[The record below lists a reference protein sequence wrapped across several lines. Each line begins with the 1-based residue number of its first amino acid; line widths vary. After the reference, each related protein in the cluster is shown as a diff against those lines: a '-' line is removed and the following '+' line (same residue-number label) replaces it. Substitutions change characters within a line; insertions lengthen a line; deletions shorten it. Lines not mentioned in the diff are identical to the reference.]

1 MTSPTSP
8 DRDDR
13 RSLRR
18 HLLGGFVTIGVLVFG
33 LGGWAATTEISGAV
47 IGSGLVVVESDVKK
61 VQHQT
66 GGTVGELRV
75 REGQRVSAGDVV
87 LRLDDTVLRAN
98 LAIVVKGLDEMAGR
112 KARLESEIDGLAD
125 IRFPKTLLDRADDPE
140 VARVLQSERRLFE
153 LRRTVRTGQK
163 SQLGERITQLEEEIR
178 GHTAQETAKAEEIV
192 LIGRELDGVRDLWQ
206 KNLVP
211 ITRLTALERETTR
224 IRGERAQLIAQVA
237 QARGRISELRMQIAQ
252 IDQDLGNEV
261 ARELRDTESR
271 IGEFVERRTAA
282 EDQLGRVDLRA
293 PVTGKVHQLAVHT
306 VGGVIGPGEA
316 VMLIVPES
324 EPLSIE
330 VRVVPSDID
339 QIVPGQPVGIRFSAF
354 DQRTTPEITGKV
366 QRVAA
371 DVTHDGRTG
380 QSYFSVRVAIP
391 PEELARLNTDRVVPG
406 LPVEAFFKTA
416 DRTVLSYFV
425 KPLQDQLA
433 RAFRER

>member
-1 MTSPTSP
+1 MTGPAPT

-18 HLLGGFVTIGVLVFG
+18 HLLGGFLTIGMLVFG

-75 REGQRVSAGDVV
+75 REGQRVSAGEVV
-87 LRLDDTVLRAN
+87 MRLDDTVLRAN
-98 LAIVVKGLDEMAGR
+98 LAIVVKGLDEMTGR
-112 KARLESEIDGLAD
+112 KARLESEIDGLAEV
-125 IRFPKTLLDRADDPE
+125 RFPAALLGRASDPD

-178 GHTAQETAKAEEIV
+178 GHAAQEAAKAEEIV

-224 IRGERAQLIAQVA
+224 IRGERAQLIAQIA
-237 QARGRISELRMQIAQ
+237 QARGRISELRMQIVQ

-261 ARELRDTESR
+261 ARELRDTESK

-293 PVTGKVHQLAVHT
+293 PVAGKVHQLAVHT
-306 VGGVIGPGEA
+306 IGGVIGPGEA

-330 VRVVPSDID
+330 VRVVPSDVD
-339 QIVPGQPVGIRFSAF
+339 QIVPSQPVGIRFSAF
-354 DQRTTPEITGKV
+354 DQRTTPEITGRV

-371 DVTHDGRTG
+371 DVTHDTRTG

-391 PEELARLNTDRVVPG
+391 PEELARLDTDRVVPG
-406 LPVEAFFKTA
+406 LPVEAFFKTT

>member
-1 MTSPTSP
+1 MTRAALP
-8 DRDDR
+8 DPDDR

-18 HLLGGFVTIGVLVFG
+18 HLMAGVLTIGLLVFG

-75 REGQRVSAGDVV
+75 REGQRVSAGEVV
-87 LRLDDTVLRAN
+87 MRLDDTVLRAN

-112 KARLESEIDGLAD
+112 KARLESEIDGLTEV
-125 IRFPKTLLDRADDPE
+125 RFPAPLLARAADPE

-163 SQLGERITQLEEEIR
+163 SQLAERITQLEQEIV
-178 GHTAQETAKAEEIV
+178 GHAAQEAAKAEEIV

-224 IRGERAQLIAQVA
+224 IRGERAQLTSQIA

-293 PVTGKVHQLAVHT
+293 PVAGKVHQLAVHT

-330 VRVVPSDID
+330 VRVIPSDID
-339 QIVPGQPVGIRFSAF
+339 QIVPGQAVGIRFSAF

-366 QRVAA
+366 QRIAA
-371 DVTHDGRTG
+371 DVAHDGRTG

-391 PEELARLNTDRVVPG
+391 PEELARLDVDRVVPG
-406 LPVEAFFKTA
+406 LPVEAFFKTT

>member
-1 MTSPTSP
+1 MTLSASSTP
-8 DRDDR
+8 DDGH
-13 RSLRR
+13 SIRR
-18 HLLGGFVTIGVLVFG
+18 HLLGGFITIGVLVFG

-75 REGQRVSAGDVV
+75 REGQRVSPGEVV
-87 LRLDDTVLRAN
+87 MRLDDTVLRAN

-112 KARLESEIDGLAD
+112 KARLESEIDGLAEV
-125 IRFPKTLLDRADDPE
+125 RFPAALLDRASDPD
-140 VARVLQSERRLFE
+140 VARVVQSERRLFE

-163 SQLGERITQLEEEIR
+163 SQLAERITQLEQEII
-178 GHTAQETAKAEEIV
+178 GHAAQEAAKAEEIV

-224 IRGERAQLIAQVA
+224 IRGERAQLTAQIA
-237 QARGRISELRMQIAQ
+237 QARGRISELRMQISQ

-261 ARELRDTESR
+261 ARELRDTESK

-293 PVTGKVHQLAVHT
+293 PVAGKVHQLAVHT

-330 VRVVPSDID
+330 VRVIPSDID
-339 QIVPGQPVGIRFSAF
+339 QIVPGQAVGIRFSAF

-366 QRVAA
+366 RRVAA

-391 PEELARLNTDRVVPG
+391 PEELARLETDRVVPG
-406 LPVEAFFKTA
+406 LPVEAFFKTTE
-416 DRTVLSYFV
+416 RTVLSYFV